1 LRPGNQTAQ
10 HRWDVLETL
19 RNLGASRLMVIAGI
33 VAASIAFFFF
43 ITTQLTAPSLGL
55 LYSDL
60 DPTDSGR
67 IVSKLETLKVP
78 YELRGNGQIMVPSDQ
93 ILRLRMSMA
102 QDGLPT
108 GGNMGYEL
116 FDKSEAFGTSSYVL
130 DIQHLRA
137 LEGELARTIR
147 SLNYVQNARVHLVLP
162 KREAF
167 SREPTEASASVL
179 LQMVGGRRLTKTEVS
194 AITHLVGSAV
204 PKLKASHI
212 TIIDN
217 QGTLLANGEGKTDAG
232 AAGGDLRIS
241 YETRLARTIEEMLE
255 RTVGPG
261 RVRAEVTA
269 DMDFDH
275 VSTTKETYD
284 PDGQV
289 VRSTN
294 SVEETAAS
302 KEAEQQAVTVA
313 SNLPAAP
320 GTAPQAGNN
329 GANNRSNRTEET
341 VNFEISKTVQT
352 HVREGGNV
360 KRLSVAVLVDGT
372 YADDGSKKRVYKPRT
387 PEEMQ
392 TITRLVQS
400 AVGYDAKRGDKV
412 EVVNM
417 RFTQGEE
424 VDEEPTRPLFGLT
437 KNDYMRIAELVVMG
451 MVAILILL
459 MVVRPL
465 MKRILESLPDA
476 IASSKN
482 LINESIAA
490 AQNPAMLPPGGM
502 EAGIA
507 GVLGG
512 PAGSGIDA
520 QIDMAQIEGR
530 VRESTVKKVGEI
542 VDKHPEEAVNI
553 IRNWMYQQG

>member
-1 LRPGNQTAQ
+1 M
-10 HRWDVLETL
+10 LETL
-19 RNLGASRLMVIAGI
+19 RNLGASRLIVIAGI

-43 ITTQLTAPSLGL
+43 ITTRLTTPALGL
-55 LYSDL
+55 LYGEL

-67 IVSKLETLKVP
+67 IVTKLEALKVP
-78 YELRGNGQIMVPSDQ
+78 YELRGNGQILVPSDQ
-93 ILRLRMSMA
+93 ILRLRMSLA

-167 SREPTEASASVL
+167 SREPMEASASVL
-179 LQMVGGRRLTKTEVS
+179 LQMVGGRRLTKTEVA

-204 PKLKASHI
+204 PKLKASRI
-212 TIIDN
+212 SIIDN
-217 QGTLLANGEGKTDAG
+217 QGTLLANGEGKDEKATG
-232 AAGGDLRIS
+232 AAGDDLRVA
-241 YETRLARTIEEMLE
+241 YETRLARTVEEMLE

-269 DMDFDH
+269 EMDFDH
-275 VSTTKETYD
+275 ISTTKETYD

-289 VRSTN
+289 VRSTQ

-302 KEAEQQAVTVA
+302 KDAEQQTVTVA
-313 SNLPAAP
+313 GNLPTAPGTQAAP
-320 GTAPQAGNN
+320 G
-329 GANNRSNRTEET
+329 GAASNRSNRTEET

-352 HVREGGNV
+352 HVREGGSV
-360 KRLSVAVLVDGT
+360 KQLSVAVLVDGS
-372 YADDGSKKRVYKPRT
+372 YADDGSKKRVYQPRSA
-387 PEEMQ
+387 EELQ

-400 AVGYDAKRGDKV
+400 AVGYNAARGDKV

-424 VDEEPTRPLFGLT
+424 PVEEPTRPLFGLT

-482 LINESIAA
+482 LISESLAA
-490 AQNPAMLPPGGM
+490 AQNPAMLPAGGGVAGALSAPMAPG
-502 EAGIA
+502 
-507 GVLGG
+507 L
-512 PAGSGIDA
+512 DA
-520 QIDMAQIEGR
+520 QIDMAQVEGR

>member
-1 LRPGNQTAQ
+1 ML
-10 HRWDVLETL
+10 DTL
-19 RNLGASRLMVIAGI
+19 RNLGASRLLVIAAI

-43 ITTQLTAPSLGL
+43 ITSRLTTPSLTL
-55 LYSDL
+55 LYGEL

-67 IVSKLETLKVP
+67 IITKLEAQKVP
-78 YELRGNGQIMVPSDQ
+78 YELRGNGQILVPGDQ
-93 ILRLRMSMA
+93 VLRLRMTLA
-102 QDGLPT
+102 GEGLPT
-108 GGNMGYEL
+108 GGSMGYEL
-116 FDKSEAFGTSSYVL
+116 FDRSEAFGTSSFVL

-137 LEGELARTIR
+137 LEGELARSIR

-167 SREPTEASASVL
+167 AREPQEASASVL
-179 LQMVGGRRLTKTEVS
+179 LQMVGGRRLSKTEVAS
-194 AITHLVGSAV
+194 IQHLVASAV
-204 PKLKASHI
+204 PKLKPTRIS
-212 TIIDN
+212 IIDN
-217 QGTLLANGEGKTDAG
+217 QGTLLASGEAKDEKSATALAGDDARL
-232 AAGGDLRIS
+232 A

-269 DMDFDH
+269 EMDFDR
-275 VSTTKETYD
+275 VSTTSETYD

-289 VRSTN
+289 VRSTQ
-294 SVEETAAS
+294 SVEENNAS
-302 KEAEQQAVTVA
+302 RDGESQPVSVA
-313 SNLPAAP
+313 NNLPGAP
-320 GTAPQAGNN
+320 ATSGNG
-329 GANNRSNRTEET
+329 GASNRSNRTEET
-341 VNFEISKTVQT
+341 VNFEISKKTET
-352 HVREGGNV
+352 YVREGGSV
-360 KRLSVAVLVDGT
+360 KHLSVAVLVDGT
-372 YADDGSKKRVYKPRT
+372 YTEGPNKTRVYQPRG

-400 AVGYDAKRGDKV
+400 AVGFSAQRGDKV

-417 RFTQGEE
+417 RFAQGDEP
-424 VDEEPTRPLFGLT
+424 VEEPTRPLFGLT

-451 MVAILILL
+451 VVAILILL

-482 LINESIAA
+482 LISESIAA
-490 AQNPAMLPPGGM
+490 AQQPSLLPPGADGAGM
-502 EAGIA
+502 AA
-507 GVLGG
+507 LGG
-512 PAGSGIDA
+512 PGALAAAGPDG
-520 QIDMAQIEGR
+520 QIDLAQVEGR

-553 IRNWMYQQG
+553 IRSWMYQQN

>member
-1 LRPGNQTAQ
+1 
-10 HRWDVLETL
+10 VLETL
-19 RNLGASRLMVIAGI
+19 RNLGASRLLVIAGI

-43 ITTQLTAPSLGL
+43 ITTRLTTPSLGL
-55 LYSDL
+55 LYGEL

-67 IVSKLETLKVP
+67 IVAKLEALKVP
-78 YELRGNGQIMVPSDQ
+78 YELRGNGQILVPSDQ
-93 ILRLRMSMA
+93 ILRLRMNLA
-102 QDGLPT
+102 QEGLPT
-108 GGNMGYEL
+108 GGSMGYEL

-137 LEGELARTIR
+137 LEGELARSIR

-179 LQMVGGRRLTKTEVS
+179 LQMVGGRRLSKTEVR
-194 AITHLVGSAV
+194 AITHLVASAV
-204 PKLKASHI
+204 PKLKPSRI
-212 TIIDN
+212 SIVDN
-217 QGTLLANGEGKTDAG
+217 QGTLLADGESKDEKGTG
-232 AAGGDLRIS
+232 AAGDDLRVA

-255 RTVGPG
+255 RTIGPG

-289 VRSTN
+289 VRSTQT
-294 SVEETAAS
+294 VEDKSAS
-302 KEAEQQAVTVA
+302 KDSQPQAVTVA
-313 SNLPAAP
+313 SNLP
-320 GTAPQAGNN
+320 GTPPASTGADGNSN
-329 GANNRSNRTEET
+329 QSNRTEET
-341 VNFEISKTVQT
+341 VNYEISKTVQT
-352 HVREGGNV
+352 HVREGGNI

-372 YADDGSKKRVYKPRT
+372 YTDDGNKKRVYQPRS
-387 PEEMQ
+387 PEEIQ

-424 VDEEPTRPLFGLT
+424 QVEEPTRPLFGLT

-451 MVAILILL
+451 VVAILILL

-482 LINESIAA
+482 LISESLAA
-490 AQNPAMLPPGGM
+490 AQTPAMLPAGGG
-502 EAGIA
+502 AVGA
-507 GVLGG
+507 LGAPIG
-512 PAGSGIDA
+512 GDLEA
-520 QIDMAQIEGR
+520 QIDMAQVEGR

>member
-1 LRPGNQTAQ
+1 
-10 HRWDVLETL
+10 VLEIL
-19 RNLGASRLMVIAGI
+19 RNLGAARLVVVASI
-33 VAASIAFFFF
+33 VAGSIGFFFF
-43 ITTQLTAPSLGL
+43 ITTRLTTPSLGL
-55 LYSDL
+55 LYADL
-60 DPTDSGR
+60 DPADSGR
-67 IVSKLETLKVP
+67 IVTKLEALKVP
-78 YELRGNGQIMVPSDQ
+78 YELGGGGQIMVPSNQ
-93 ILRLRMSMA
+93 ILRLRMSLA
-102 QDGLPT
+102 QEGLPT
-108 GGNMGYEL
+108 GGSMGYEL
-116 FDKSEAFGTSSYVL
+116 FDRSEAFGTSSFVL

-167 SREPTEASASVL
+167 SRDPTEASASVL
-179 LQMVGGRRLTKTEVS
+179 LQMIGGRRLSKTEVS
-194 AITHLVGSAV
+194 AIQHLVASAV
-204 PKLKASHI
+204 PKLKASRI
-212 TIIDN
+212 SIIDN
-217 QGTLLANGEGKTDAG
+217 QGTLLANGESKDEKGTAG
-232 AAGGDLRIS
+232 ACDDLRLA
-241 YETRLARTIEEMLE
+241 YESRLAHTIEEMLE

-275 VSTTKETYD
+275 ISTTKETYD

-289 VRSTN
+289 VRSTQ
-294 SVEETAAS
+294 SVEEKAAS
-302 KEAEQQAVTVA
+302 KDAQPQTVSVA
-313 SNLPAAP
+313 ANLP
-320 GTAPQAGNN
+320 GTPPSNTANDANSNN
-329 GANNRSNRTEET
+329 SNRTEET
-341 VNFEISKTVQT
+341 VNYEISKTTQT
-352 HVREGGNV
+352 HVREGGTVNH
-360 KRLSVAVLVDGT
+360 LSVAVLVDGT
-372 YADDGSKKRVYKPRT
+372 YVDDADKKRVYKPRS

-392 TITRLVQS
+392 GLTKLVQS

-412 EVVNM
+412 EVVNL
-417 RFTQGEE
+417 RFTQGDAP
-424 VDEEPTRPLFGLT
+424 VDEPTRPLFGLT

-482 LINESIAA
+482 LISESLAA
-490 AQNPAMLPPGGM
+490 VQNPAMLPPGSS
-502 EAGIA
+502 GIA
-507 GVLGG
+507 GALGA
-512 PAGSGIDA
+512 PAGLSADA
-520 QIDMAQIEGR
+520 QIDMAQVEGR

>member
-1 LRPGNQTAQ
+1 
-10 HRWDVLETL
+10 VLETL
-19 RNLGASRLMVIAGI
+19 RNLGASRLLVIAGI

-43 ITTQLTAPSLGL
+43 ITTRLTTPSLGL
-55 LYSDL
+55 LYGEL

-67 IVSKLETLKVP
+67 IVTKLEALKVP

-93 ILRLRMSMA
+93 ILRLRMNLA
-102 QDGLPT
+102 QEGLPT
-108 GGNMGYEL
+108 GGSIGYEL
-116 FDKSEAFGTSSYVL
+116 FDKSEAFGTSSYIL

-137 LEGELARTIR
+137 LEGELARSIR

-167 SREPTEASASVL
+167 SREPMEASASVL
-179 LQMVGGRRLTKTEVS
+179 LQMVGGRRLSKTEVS
-194 AITHLVGSAV
+194 AIAHLVASAV
-204 PKLKASHI
+204 PKLKASRI
-212 TIIDN
+212 SIIDN
-217 QGTLLANGEGKTDAG
+217 QGTLLADGESKDEKGTG
-232 AAGGDLRIS
+232 AAGDDLRLA
-241 YETRLARTIEEMLE
+241 YEARLSRTIEEMLE
-255 RTVGPG
+255 RTIGPG

-275 VSTTKETYD
+275 ISTTKETYD

-289 VRSTN
+289 VRSTQT
-294 SVEETAAS
+294 VEDKSAS
-302 KEAEQQAVTVA
+302 KDSQPQAVTVA
-313 SNLPAAP
+313 SNLP
-320 GTAPQAGNN
+320 GTPPNSTSADGNSN
-329 GANNRSNRTEET
+329 QSNRTEET
-341 VNFEISKTVQT
+341 VNYEISKTVQT

-372 YADDGSKKRVYKPRT
+372 YTDDGNKKRVYQPRS
-387 PEEMQ
+387 PEELQ
-392 TITRLVQS
+392 TITRLVES

-417 RFTQGEE
+417 RFTQGDEPA
-424 VDEEPTRPLFGLT
+424 EEPTRPLFGLT

-451 MVAILILL
+451 VVAILILL

-482 LINESIAA
+482 LISESLAA
-490 AQNPAMLPPGGM
+490 AQTPAMLPAGG
-502 EAGIA
+502 GIA
-507 GVLGG
+507 GALGAPPG
-512 PAGSGIDA
+512 ADLEA
-520 QIDMAQIEGR
+520 QIDMAQVEGR